1 MVWGGVRG
9 PGGVAKKGG
18 WGGLFAVGIGVGD
31 FGGAVGEGIV
41 GGIGDGVVESD
52 VHDVGGGDVGD
63 RVGDVGD
70 GDVGDGVDMFR

>member
-1 MVWGGVRG
+1 MGRRQR
-9 PGGVAKKGG
+9 PGGCSKKGE
-18 WGGLFAVGIGVGD
+18 GGLFAVGIGVGD

-70 GDVGDGVDMFR
+70 GVVGDGVGRFR